1 MMLQVET
8 FKGNASVSMYV
19 DLDKLLITVKKYSYG
34 GELLEK
40 MTCDTRHAANAYFK
54 QWRDELEKDLA

>member
-8 FKGNASVSMYV
+8 FKGNASVSMHV
-19 DLDKLLITVKKYSYG
+19 DLDNLLITVKKYSYG

-40 MTCDTRHAANAYFK
+40 MSCDTRHAADGYFE
-54 QWRDELEKDLA
+54 QWCDELEEDLS